1 MKMTKDQLR
10 EEIIELNYYITQ
22 AAITQDVN
30 NLEKLRLELN
40 KLIEL
45 YKKELLK

>member
-1 MKMTKDQLR
+1 MMTKDQLI

-22 AAITQDVN
+22 AAITKDVN

-45 YKKELLK
+45 YKKELLEI